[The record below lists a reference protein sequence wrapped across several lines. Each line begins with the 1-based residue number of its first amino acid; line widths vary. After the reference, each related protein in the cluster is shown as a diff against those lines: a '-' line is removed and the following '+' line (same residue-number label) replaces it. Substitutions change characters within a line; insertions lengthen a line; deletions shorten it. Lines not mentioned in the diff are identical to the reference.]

1 MDPLLQLAFALH
13 SSKGVYALLL
23 GSGLSRSAEIP
34 TGWEIVLDLV
44 RRIASLEREACEPDP
59 ASWYA
64 GKFGR
69 APEYSRV
76 LDEVARLP
84 AERNLLLRQ
93 YFEPNAEERERGAKV
108 PTQAHRAIARLVAG
122 GYIRL
127 IVTTNFDALTERA
140 LDDIGISFTVISTPD
155 QLLGALPIVHAGPTI
170 VKVHG
175 DYRDVRVRNTPAEL
189 EMYDDATNHLLDRI
203 FDEFGLVVCGWSAE
217 WDLALRAAIERCPS
231 RRFTTFWASRGAPSE
246 AAMRLIEQRAA
257 QPISIRD
264 ADSFFDDLAEGVA
277 ALGRVESRHPLSAKL
292 AVERLKKY
300 LHEPS
305 RRIDVRDLVM
315 TEVDS
320 LWQRMTSAMFDL
332 NRQCDDVEL
341 RARVERYESLTEVL
355 RLLVVE
361 GCYWDDGT
369 HRQVWIEV
377 LERLGTPVRGGGVV
391 AWIHLHAYP
400 ALQLLYAGGMAALAG
415 NQIETFAAL
424 LTKPTIVSDRA
435 RPLLLKLYPQKVLE
449 RDLAQHLPG
458 LEGRFT
464 PLSDRLFV
472 VLRESLRP
480 YLPDD
485 LRYER
490 TFDRFE
496 YLLAIVFADLNQKVA
511 GREWWFPA
519 GRFSWKQREELT
531 QLMDSVGAELSQEP
545 ATPLR
550 AALFDRSAERAAEV
564 RKAVE
569 ELTREVESKRW

>member
-231 RRFTTFWASRGAPSE
+231 RRFTTFWASRGAPSG